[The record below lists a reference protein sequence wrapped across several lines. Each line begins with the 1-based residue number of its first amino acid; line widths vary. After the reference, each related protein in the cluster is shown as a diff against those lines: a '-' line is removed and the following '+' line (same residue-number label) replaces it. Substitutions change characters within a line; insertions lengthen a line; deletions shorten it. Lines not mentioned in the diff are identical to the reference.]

1 VSPVDPV
8 ADIAKFHEKLLEA
21 ERQGWRDPR
30 TIGAALSAAKA
41 AIESLEEIIE
51 GQREAIEQLSGGSGR
66 LQ

>member
-1 VSPVDPV
+1 MSPVDLV

-30 TIGAALSAAKA
+30 TIAATLLAAKA
-41 AIESLEEIIE
+41 AIESLEEIIK
-51 GQREAIEQLSGGSGR
+51 GQQEAIKQLSGGSGR